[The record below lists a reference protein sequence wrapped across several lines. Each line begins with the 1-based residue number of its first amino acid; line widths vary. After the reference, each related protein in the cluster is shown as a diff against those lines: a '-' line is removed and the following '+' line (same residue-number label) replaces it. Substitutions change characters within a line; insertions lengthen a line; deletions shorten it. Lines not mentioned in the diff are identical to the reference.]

1 MLTAALATVAKTW
14 KQPKCPLAE
23 GWAEQMRT
31 FTKEHYSAIERNEV
45 TSPAATRM
53 YLEMTILNEQ
63 V

>member
-23 GWAEQMRT
+23 GWAEH
-31 FTKEHYSAIERNEV
+31 TKEHYSAIERNEV